1 MGKTNRFA
9 VISSSTLFLVISVF
23 SLYKFLRYEQID
35 GASIFFN
42 FLALSYVLNS
52 LTWGDLQGNKDKDEL
67 EHHIETQ
74 SAKLSYYA
82 LMVLSGLILF
92 VSEGVGNLSS
102 IDNYPLLIVVGLT
115 FVVQP
120 LTAFIYSKK
129 YKE

>member
-1 MGKTNRFA
+1 MGETNRFA
-9 VISSSTLFLVISVF
+9 VISSSALFLAISGF

-52 LTWGDLQGNKDKDEL
+52 LTWGGLQGDKNKDEL

-74 SAKLSYYA
+74 STKMSYYG
-82 LMVLSGLILF
+82 LMVFSGLILF
-92 VSEGVGNLSS
+92 VSEGVGNLRN
-102 IDNYPLLIVVGLT
+102 IENYPLLIVVGLT

-120 LTAFIYSKK
+120 FTALIYSRK
-129 YKE
+129 YK